1 MTGQPRFMTADD
13 FNMADCVD
21 EVFLDD
27 YEVGSALA
35 FIICVAVVVLF
46 QFWGF
51 IFTFIMSQSHAS
63 RQGSLAGLGLLVAF
77 SSISL
82 QADIEQALRPALH
95 AWVPLLCLAVGATG
109 YLLFLYM
116 LISYQRIRRIAESMV
131 RMPGYQAPGVIASV

>member
-1 MTGQPRFMTADD
+1 MAADD
-13 FNMADCVD
+13 FIMADCVD

-35 FIICVAVVVLF
+35 FLVCVASVLLF

-82 QADIEQALRPALH
+82 QADIEQAVRPALQ
-95 AWVPLLCLAVGATG
+95 AWVPLFCLAVGVSG
-109 YLLFLYM
+109 YMLFLYM
-116 LISYQRIRRIAESMV
+116 LISYQKIRRIAESMIRV
-131 RMPGYQAPGVIASV
+131 PGNQAPGVISSV